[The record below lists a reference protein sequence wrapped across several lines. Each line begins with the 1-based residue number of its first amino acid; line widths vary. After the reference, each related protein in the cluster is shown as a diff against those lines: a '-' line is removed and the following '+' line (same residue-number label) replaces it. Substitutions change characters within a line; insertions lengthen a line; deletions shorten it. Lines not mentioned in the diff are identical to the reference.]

1 MLLHCF
7 HYSIYVSGLTDPDIW
22 YNIGRMDPNIS
33 DKNYIKRD
41 LEKIIQQNLHKGKI
55 IILYGPRRAGK
66 TTLIRHLFSD
76 KKNFLYLNCREKR
89 IQDQVIP
96 DSLALKTI
104 IGDYTNIVFDEA
116 QYLDNPGEVF
126 TVAIDTFPKVNI
138 IASGS
143 SSFELSGKIQE
154 PSTGRNLPYHLFPL
168 SYHEIE
174 KHFPSTDT
182 NFYIEQALRFGSY
195 PEIFQYSALDEK
207 IHYLQVL
214 IDDYLY
220 KDILDFER
228 VKRSKKLRDLL
239 VAISLQIGQEV
250 SYSELA
256 NTLSIDRKTVEHFI
270 DLLEQTYVL
279 FRLYGFSRNLRS
291 EINRKVK
298 IFFYDIGVRNA
309 LINNFNTLDLRSDS
323 GGLFENYFIAEKVKL
338 NINKLHKSNLYFW
351 RTYDQKEIDLIEE
364 KAGKLLGY
372 ECKYSAKKGISQA
385 VLDEFLAAYPGSLF
399 TNVSPMNLGKVLQSH
414 SS

>member
-1 MLLHCF
+1 M
-7 HYSIYVSGLTDPDIW
+7 
-22 YNIGRMDPNIS
+22 NPNIS
-33 DKNYIKRD
+33 DKNYIKRN
-41 LEKIIQQNLHKGKI
+41 LEKTIKQDLNKGKI

-66 TTLIRHLFSD
+66 TTLIHHLFAD
-76 KKNFLYLNCREKR
+76 GKKSLYLNCREKR

-104 IGDYTNIVFDEA
+104 IGGYKNIVFDEA
-116 QYLDNPGEVF
+116 QYLDNPGEIF
-126 TVAIDTFPKVNI
+126 TVAIDTFPGINI

-168 SYHEIE
+168 SYHEI
-174 KHFPSTDT
+174 KQHFPLTDT
-182 NFYIEQALRFGSY
+182 NFYTEQTLRFGSY
-195 PEIFQYSALDEK
+195 PEILQYSSTDEK
-207 IHYLQVL
+207 IRYLQVL
-214 IDDYLY
+214 TDDYLY

-239 VAISLQIGQEV
+239 TAISLQVGQEV

-256 NTLSIDRKTVEHFI
+256 DTLSIDRKTVEYFI

-309 LINNFNTLDLRSDS
+309 LINNFNTMNFRSDS
-323 GGLFENYFIAEKVKL
+323 GGLFENYFVAEMVKQ
-338 NINKLHKSNLYFW
+338 NINKLHKSNFYFW
-351 RTYDQKEIDLIEE
+351 RTYGQKEIDLIEE
-364 KAGKLLGY
+364 KGGKLFGY
-372 ECKYSAKKGISQA
+372 ECKYSIKKGVSQT
-385 VLDEFLAAYPGSLF
+385 VLDEFLTAYPGSII
-399 TNVSPMNLGKVLQSH
+399 TNVSPQNLGKVLQNH
-414 SS
+414 LTT